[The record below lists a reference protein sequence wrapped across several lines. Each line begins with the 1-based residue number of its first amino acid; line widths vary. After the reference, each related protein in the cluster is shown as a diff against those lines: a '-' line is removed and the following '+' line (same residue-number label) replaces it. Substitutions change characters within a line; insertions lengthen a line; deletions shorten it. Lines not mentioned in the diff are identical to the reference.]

1 MALTTSSGNL
11 SFLSSEVGELLVR
24 PALAMS
30 VAAQVST
37 VITTGNNTFRI
48 PIVSADPTAAWTAE
62 GAEITPS
69 DPTLTEIVVTPSKL
83 AGLTIISR
91 ELAED
96 SSPEAAKIVGDGL
109 ARDIARKLDSAF
121 FGNTVANG
129 PNGLASLVT
138 STAVEAAASFTTLD
152 SFASA
157 IFTAEGIGATV
168 DSFVTSPAEG
178 LALSTVKEIS
188 GSTRPLLTSD
198 VTAPTSRT
206 IYGRPLL
213 VSSAVAAKT
222 AWGVARD
229 RVFVVIRDDAKV
241 EVDKSV
247 YFTSDRV
254 AVKATM
260 RVGIGWA
267 HPLAHVKITHA

>member
-11 SFLSSEVGELLVR
+11 SFLSSEVGDLLVR
-24 PALAMS
+24 PALEMS
-30 VAAQVST
+30 IAAQVST
-37 VITTGNNTFRI
+37 VVTTGANTFRI
-48 PIVSADPTAAWTAE
+48 PVVSADPTAAWTAE

-109 ARDIARKLDSAF
+109 ARDIARKLDSAY
-121 FGNTVANG
+121 FGNTVTNG
-129 PNGLASLVT
+129 PNGLLSLTT
-138 STAVEAAASFTTLD
+138 STSVEAASSFTTLD
-152 SFASA
+152 AFAAA

-168 DSFVTSPAEG
+168 DSFVTSPTEA
-178 LALSTVKEIS
+178 LALSTLKEIS

-206 IYGRPLL
+206 VYGRPLL
-213 VSSAVAAKT
+213 VSSAVGVKT
-222 AWGVARD
+222 AWGIARD
-229 RVFVVIRDDAKV
+229 RVFLVIRDDAKV

-247 YFTSDRV
+247 FFTSDRV

-260 RVGIGWA
+260 RVGIGFA
-267 HPLAHVKITHA
+267 HPLAVVKVTHA